1 MQQGIAA
8 LRTVH
13 SNKLKG
19 CALLNDKVMW
29 QKDRF
34 SSEVK
39 TCKSNDMSFVLLD
52 GLIIMLEP
60 FLQHMKPSNPLSKWK
75 EGIKKIDK
83 KSK

>member
-39 TCKSNDMSFVLLD
+39 TCKSNDMNFVLLD

-60 FLQHMKPSNPLSKWK
+60 FLQHMKPSNPLPK
-75 EGIKKIDK
+75 
-83 KSK
+83 